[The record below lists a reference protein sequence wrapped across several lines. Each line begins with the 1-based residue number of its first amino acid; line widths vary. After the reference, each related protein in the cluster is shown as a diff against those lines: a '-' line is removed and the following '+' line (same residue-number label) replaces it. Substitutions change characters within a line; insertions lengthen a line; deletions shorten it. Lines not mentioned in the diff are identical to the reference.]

1 MAATNRVPT
10 ERPSR
15 SAMMTSMMLGG
26 ISIPSVPEAAMVP
39 VASSRLYSRS
49 TMTGSAI
56 RLIITTEAPMMPV
69 VAARIVPMTVT
80 ASASPPGVRRSTT
93 WRQYSRLEAT
103 PERSSIVPMKM
114 NIGIATSTRLS
125 AKPQMR
131 STRLKNST
139 WEKTSKYMPMKPKA
153 RPTPPSTN
161 PTGKPENRRIA
172 RVMNMQAGR

>member
-1 MAATNRVPT
+1 
-10 ERPSR
+10 
-15 SAMMTSMMLGG
+15 MMTSMMLGG

-39 VASSRLYSRS
+39 VESSMLYLRS

-93 WRQYSRLEAT
+93 WRQYRRLAAT

-114 NIGIATSTRLS
+114 NMGIATRTRLS

-131 STRLKNST
+131 STRLKNSI

-153 RPTPPSTN
+153 SPTPPSTK
-161 PTGKPENRRIA
+161 PTGKPENRRVA
-172 RVMNMQAGR
+172 RVRNMKAGR

>member
-1 MAATNRVPT
+1 
-10 ERPSR
+10 
-15 SAMMTSMMLGG
+15 MMTSMMLGG
-26 ISIPSVPEAAMVP
+26 IRMPSVPDAAMVP

-69 VAARIVPMTVT
+69 VAARMVPMTVT
-80 ASASPPGVRRSTT
+80 ASASPPGVRLSTT
-93 WRQYSRLEAT
+93 WRQYKRLAAT

-153 RPTPPSTN
+153 RPTPPRTN
-161 PTGKPENRRIA
+161 PTGKPVNRRIA
-172 RVMNMQAGR
+172 SVMNMQAGR